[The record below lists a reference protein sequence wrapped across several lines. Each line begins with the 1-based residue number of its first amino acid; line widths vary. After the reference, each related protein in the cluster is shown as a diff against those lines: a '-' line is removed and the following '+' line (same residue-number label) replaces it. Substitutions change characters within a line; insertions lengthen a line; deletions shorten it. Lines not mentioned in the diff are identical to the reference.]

1 MKKRIFSA
9 LLAVL
14 MIFSTLSISVFAD
27 ETHVHSDE
35 EYSFSGASE
44 FVTAVEVLNQKD
56 TSDVVINLDCDIT
69 ELPEAWVGLGSEEY
83 PFSGT
88 FNGKGNY
95 VTEDAAKAL
104 FANIDATNAKIS
116 GFYIGTRPV
125 EPECEHTNKVYT
137 YNYNGT
143 HNVSCKDCG
152 ESIGKNV
159 KCTWTDC
166 KACECGSECKHLDVT
181 KWTLKN
187 NGNNTHSYVCSCGY
201 VVSTSKC
208 TFGKITGKCIIC
220 GKGECKHSN
229 ENYTYESLDIIGHS
243 VLCGDCGDTI
253 TAIEPHT
260 DVTGKTACE
269 KCGWKISDTA
279 GNIENAVDATQQA
292 FCHKY
297 HSANLKY
304 TSNGNNTHTVTC
316 NEHKIG
322 FGKFAVVVP
331 ITWTESCTFGDD
343 GVCTGCKA
351 TKCNHIGKTY
361 TYTNNNDGTHT
372 VICKNCGEVA
382 NEAEKCTYTNGT
394 CVCGAKCSHVKTKVH
409 YESKVDN
416 NGKCVHSLVC
426 SCGYVYYT
434 QPCKT
439 ICGSDKCI
447 ICGGKVNAP
456 VTPEEPETEEHEC
469 DVDSHLSATT
479 TVHYNYC
486 KECGLVDGIEAC
498 VFNQDGDKCVC
509 GNVKPT
515 TTTPTLVPVKVHF
528 VDETDNHAVRI
539 ATARVSKDAT
549 SVSVDSVK
557 DKAPS
562 GYEIVTEGNVDI
574 VNGVVTI
581 IIRKVE
587 TPDPDED
594 KDSETKPDGDKN
606 PDGDNTTPDTK
617 PSVDKSTVKLNLDI
631 ASLRRQVFTI
641 KGEKTEGGKV
651 TNFGKTGKTTVKW
664 GCSSKT
670 FTFTPD
676 DGYVVA
682 DVIVDGVSI
691 GAVEKYTFKKVTENH
706 TIKVIFEEAE

>member
-44 FVTAVEVLNQKD
+44 FVTAVVALNQKD

-229 ENYTYESLDIIGHS
+229 ENYTYEDNEDYLTHDVI
-243 VLCGDCGDTI
+243 CGDCGEVVKT
-253 TAIEPHT
+253 EPHNG
-260 DVTGKTACE
+260 VKCS
-269 KCGWKISDTA
+269 KCGYKLLKTEC
-279 GNIENAVDATQQA
+279 ENTIKHARNWS
-292 FCHKY
+292 Y
-297 HSANLKY
+297 E
-304 TSNGNNTHTVTC
+304 SNGDNTHTVTC
-316 NEHKIG
+316 
-322 FGKFAVVVP
+322 
-331 ITWTESCTFGDD
+331 S
-343 GVCTGCKA
+343 
-351 TKCNHIGKTY
+351 KCNVSWVSDCTWGTGFLVAKDTCTQCKGKQCKHTDKDKY
-361 TYTNNNDGTHT
+361 TYVNNKDGTHN
-372 VICKNCGEVA
+372 VVCACGHVVEESVT
-382 NEAEKCTYTNGT
+382 CDWTNGA
-394 CVCGAKCSHVKTKVH
+394 CVCGSTNPNVCKHIGTKVH